1 MDSVVLARIVHGSH
15 LFGLSTENSDRDFV
29 SIILPSTSDILL
41 GRTHFITDYGTTG
54 NSTRKNTKSDV
65 DEKQISLAE
74 FMNLLMTG
82 TLDMIEFLN
91 APIEFHVQKP
101 HPIFMELRRNR
112 HRLASRNVEK
122 IIGFCTSQ
130 AITYSPRKDRLI
142 AAQIARDTFLKLG
155 VDETSK
161 ERAGVYFDRV
171 VDACGSVHVSVK
183 LIPTT
188 LGKDIAHLD
197 ICGKMVPETV
207 HVSQALTVADAAAKR
222 YGRRVHDAA
231 STSSHDWKS
240 LSHALRIA
248 SEGIEYLRTGEI
260 TLPLPNRTRLLDIK
274 LGCVPLEEVSEEVEE
289 TVRHLK
295 EESLRSTLP
304 AEIDRVFAD
313 EFVMSVHGRQ
323 VVDGF
328 PEVEATFVN
337 LPDLN
342 LSTAPSKLTTSFPIK
357 SV

>member
-1 MDSVVLARIVHGSH
+1 MESVVLARIVHGSH

-29 SIILPSTSDILL
+29 SVVLPSTSDILL

-54 NSTRKNTKSDV
+54 DSTRKNTKVDV

-82 TLDMIEFLN
+82 TLDMIELLN
-91 APIEFHVQKP
+91 APMEFHVEEP
-101 HPIFMELRRNR
+101 HPIFLELRRNR
-112 HRLASRNVEK
+112 QRLVSRNVEK

-142 AAQIARDTFLKLG
+142 AAQTARDTFLKLG

-171 VDACGSVHVSVK
+171 VEACGSSHVSIK
-183 LIPTT
+183 SIPTT
-188 LGKDIAHLD
+188 LGKEIAHLD

-207 HVSQALTVADAAAKR
+207 HAAQALSVAASATKR

-260 TLPLPNRTRLLDIK
+260 TLPVPNRERLLDIK
-274 LGCVPLEEVSEEVEE
+274 LGRVSLNEVSEEVDA
-289 TVRHLK
+289 TVR
-295 EESLRSTLP
+295 LRFIRNCIILP
-304 AEIDRVFAD
+304 KIRWKF
-313 EFVMSVHGRQ
+313 
-323 VVDGF
+323 
-328 PEVEATFVN
+328 
-337 LPDLN
+337 
-342 LSTAPSKLTTSFPIK
+342 
-357 SV
+357 